1 MIQPRKH
8 DDIYFFRFAA
18 LFVFNLTLTMVEKG
32 SPLLMMIPVS
42 LILAIWKLD
51 VLPFPVVM
59 KTTNI
64 YNLVIGYIESGGS
77 NTSDGK
83 QLQLFFYFWD
93 PIMCSPFYP
102 ISLLVI
108 CAVAG

>member
-1 MIQPRKH
+1 MKVVFSTH
-8 DDIYFFRFAA
+8 DDSDF
-18 LFVFNLTLTMVEKG
+18 
-32 SPLLMMIPVS
+32 

-51 VLPFPVVM
+51 VLPFPVAI
-59 KTTNI
+59 KPTNI
-64 YNLVIGYIESGGS
+64 YNLVIGYIQSGGS

-83 QLQLFFYFWD
+83 QLRLCVYFWD
-93 PIMCSPFYP
+93 PIMCSPFYL

>member
-1 MIQPRKH
+1 MKVVFSPH
-8 DDIYFFRFAA
+8 DDSDF
-18 LFVFNLTLTMVEKG
+18 
-32 SPLLMMIPVS
+32 

-51 VLPFPVVM
+51 VLPFPVAI

-64 YNLVIGYIESGGS
+64 YNLVIGYIQSGGS

-83 QLQLFFYFWD
+83 QLQLCVYFWD
-93 PIMCSPFYP
+93 LIMCSPFYL

-108 CAVAG
+108 SAVAG

>member
-1 MIQPRKH
+1 MKIVFSPH
-8 DDIYFFRFAA
+8 DDSDF
-18 LFVFNLTLTMVEKG
+18 
-32 SPLLMMIPVS
+32 

-51 VLPFPVVM
+51 VLPFPVAM

-64 YNLVIGYIESGGS
+64 YNLVIGYIQSGGS
-77 NTSDGK
+77 YTSDGK
-83 QLQLFFYFWD
+83 QLQLCVYFWD
-93 PIMCSPFYP
+93 PIMCSPFYL